1 MTSSHFMSLNSIFS
15 LPKPLLQTISCLIYL
30 SSQQTLRHTRLLK
43 FSISKIKP
51 LNPPYPPLNLFSLN
65 FSISESGNSI
75 LPAPQATEPS
85 LTPLSLHILYLIH
98 QPILLATPSEYNQ
111 ISPFLTISTLL
122 PSSKPISLLTYCCF
136 TAT

>member
-1 MTSSHFMSLNSIFS
+1 MSLNSIFS
-15 LPKPLLQTISCLIYL
+15 LPKPLLQTISCLIFL

-43 FSISKIKP
+43 FSISKTKP
-51 LNPPYPPLNLFSLN
+51 LNPPHPPFNLLSLN

-85 LTPLSLHILYLIH
+85 LLLFLCTSYTLSISQSCWQHLQNIIK
-98 QPILLATPSEYNQ
+98 
-111 ISPFLTISTLL
+111 ISPFLTIFTLL
-122 PSSKPISLLTYCCF
+122 PSSKPISLLTYYCF